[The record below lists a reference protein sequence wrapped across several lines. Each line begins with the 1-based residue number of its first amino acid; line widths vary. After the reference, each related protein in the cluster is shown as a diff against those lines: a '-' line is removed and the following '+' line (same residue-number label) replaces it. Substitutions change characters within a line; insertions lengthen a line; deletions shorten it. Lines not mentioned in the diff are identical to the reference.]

1 MVLVLGRCH
10 NLNLLQR
17 MLYQGPGFPI
27 RTSRN
32 MLVDFDKFPRV
43 GGPWFGYFKT
53 LYSTIKCLGLLL
65 LVYLLSAGLRA
76 WYDAVGHM
84 VG

>member
-1 MVLVLGRCH
+1 MVLVLGCCH
-10 NLNLLQR
+10 NILQR

-27 RTSRN
+27 RTSGN
-32 MLVDFDKFPRV
+32 MLVDSDKFPRV

-53 LYSTIKCLGLLL
+53 LYSTIECPDPLL

-76 WYDAVGHM
+76 LYDTVGHV